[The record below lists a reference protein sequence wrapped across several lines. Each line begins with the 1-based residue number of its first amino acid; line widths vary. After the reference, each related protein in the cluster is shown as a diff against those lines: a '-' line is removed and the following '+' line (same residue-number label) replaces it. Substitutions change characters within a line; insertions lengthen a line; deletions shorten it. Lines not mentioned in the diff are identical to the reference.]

1 MEDSAMGAPIYLQ
14 IHNELKR
21 QIEQGKYKI
30 GDKIPAE
37 RDLALEFEVSRM
49 TLRQAVQTLAE
60 EGILER
66 RIGDGTYV
74 ANQKVQEKMSGITS
88 FTELMAAQ
96 GKTASSKVVSYH
108 LTQASMSEAEQLK
121 LQEGDAVLRM
131 ERIRFG
137 NAEPISLETATIPG
151 TILTH
156 LTKDEVTKSFYSALE
171 NHGFVVGHA
180 QQTVTAQLATEK
192 VADYLQV
199 KRGDAILH
207 LRQLS
212 FLEDGTPFEYV
223 RTQYVGARFE
233 FYLEK

>member
-1 MEDSAMGAPIYLQ
+1 MGAPIYLQ

-21 QIEQGKYKI
+21 QIESGKYLI

-37 RDLALEFEVSRM
+37 RELALEFAVSRM

-74 ANQKVQEKMSGITS
+74 ANRKVQEKMSGITS
-88 FTELMAAQ
+88 FTDLMAAQ
-96 GKTASSKVVSYH
+96 GKKASSKVISYH
-108 LTQASMSEAEQLK
+108 NATQPSVSEAEQLK
-121 LQEGDAVLRM
+121 LKDDDLVLRM
-131 ERIRFG
+131 ERIRYG
-137 NAEPISLETATIPG
+137 NNEPISLETATIPY
-151 TILTH
+151 
-156 LTKDEVTKSFYSALE
+156 KFVTNFSKEEISQSLYNAFESKGY
-171 NHGFVVGHA
+171 VIGHA
-180 QQTVTAQLATEK
+180 QQTVTAQLASEK

-207 LRQLS
+207 LRQIS
-212 FLEDGTPFEYV
+212 FFDDGTAFEYV

>member
-1 MEDSAMGAPIYLQ
+1 MDKDMGAPIYLQ

-21 QIEQGKYKI
+21 QIESGKYHI

-37 RDLALEFEVSRM
+37 RELALEFAVSRM

-74 ANQKVQEKMSGITS
+74 ANRKVQEKMSGITS

-96 GKTASSKVVSYH
+96 GKKASSKVVAYH
-108 LTQASMSEAEQLK
+108 NATQPSISEAEQLK
-121 LQEGDAVLRM
+121 LNADDLVLRM
-131 ERIRFG
+131 ERIRYG
-137 NAEPISLETATIPG
+137 NNEPISLETATIPYKFVADFSKEE
-151 TILTH
+151 ISQS
-156 LTKDEVTKSFYSALE
+156 VYNSFERKGY
-171 NHGFVVGHA
+171 VIGHA
-180 QQTVTAQLATEK
+180 QQTVTAQLASEK

-207 LRQLS
+207 LRQIS
-212 FLEDGTPFEYV
+212 FLDNGTPFEYV

>member
-1 MEDSAMGAPIYLQ
+1 MGSPIYLQ

-21 QIEQGKYKI
+21 QIEHGKYVI

-37 RDLALEFEVSRM
+37 RDLALEFGVSRM
-49 TLRQAVQTLAE
+49 TLRQAVQTLAD

-88 FTELMAAQ
+88 FTELMRAQ
-96 GKTASSKVVSYH
+96 GKVASSKVVAYH
-108 LTQASMSEAEQLK
+108 NAVQPTASEIEQLQ
-121 LQEGDAVLRM
+121 LAPNERVLRM
-131 ERIRFG
+131 ERIRYG
-137 NAEPISLETATIPG
+137 NDEPISLETATVPMRLIENLEREAITEG
-151 TILTH
+151 LY
-156 LTKDEVTKSFYSALE
+156 KALLSQ
-171 NHGFVVGHA
+171 GYQAGKA

-192 VADYLQV
+192 VAEYLGIR
-199 KRGDAILH
+199 RGDAILH
-207 LRQLS
+207 LRQVS
-212 FLEDGTPFEYV
+212 FLIDEKPFEYV